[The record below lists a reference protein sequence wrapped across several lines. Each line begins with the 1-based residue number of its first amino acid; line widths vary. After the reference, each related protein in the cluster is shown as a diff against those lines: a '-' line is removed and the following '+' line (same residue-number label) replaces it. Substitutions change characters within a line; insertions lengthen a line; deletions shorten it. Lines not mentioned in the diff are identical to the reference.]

1 MELRQLRYFI
11 AIAEEG
17 SFTKAAARLHLS
29 QPPLSQQI
37 KSLESELGVQLF
49 RRMHDGAL
57 LTEAGQCLLRE
68 ARKIVGQVNYAMRE
82 VVQTGAGE
90 KGKVRLGSVGAA
102 FFSVLPLI
110 VEHIT
115 ERLPEIE
122 LELIETGANEQI
134 AGLERG
140 EIDLGIVHLPIA
152 VQALEQSTIFSEC
165 YSVILPLGHPLSGS
179 ETLDLASLAQE
190 RFILFPRERAPALY
204 DNIVAVCQDA
214 GLQPHVTHH
223 CRQLSAIVQMVSLGL
238 GMTVVPRSLH
248 RACLGRVAVIDLPDS
263 RPAEL
268 GLIWRAP
275 ETSATRNIKQRIIDL
290 TSNLLIAQTGERA
303 AG

>member
-11 AIAEEG
+11 AVAEEG
-17 SFTKAAARLHLS
+17 SFTRAAARLNLS

-37 KSLESELGVQLF
+37 KSLEAELGVQLF
-49 RRMHDGAL
+49 RRVHDGAL
-57 LTEAGQCLLRE
+57 LTEAGHCLLRE
-68 ARKIVGQVNYAMRE
+68 GRKILGQVNYATRE

-110 VEHIT
+110 VEHIS

-122 LELIETGANEQI
+122 LELIETGANEQV

-140 EIDLGIVHLPIA
+140 EIDLGIVHLPVSFSGLA
-152 VQALEQSTIFSEC
+152 QSTIFSEC
-165 YSVILPLGHPLSGS
+165 YSAILPLGHPLSGS
-179 ETLDLASLAQE
+179 DTLDLTLLAQE
-190 RFILFPRERAPALY
+190 RFILFPRDRAPALY
-204 DNIVAVCQDA
+204 DNILSVCHQA
-214 GLQPHVTHH
+214 GLQPQITHH

-238 GMTVVPRSLH
+238 GITVVPRSLH
-248 RACLGRVAVIDLPDS
+248 RACLGRVAVIDLPGS
-263 RPAEL
+263 VPAEL
-268 GLIWRAP
+268 GLIWRTP

-290 TSNLLIAQTGERA
+290 TSNLLITQTPERVSN
-303 AG
+303 

>member
-37 KSLESELGVQLF
+37 KSLEAELGVQLF
-49 RRMHDGAL
+49 RRMHDGAI

-68 ARKIVGQVNYAMRE
+68 ARKILGQVNYAMRE
-82 VVQTGAGE
+82 VIQTGAGE

-110 VEHIT
+110 VEHIS

-134 AGLERG
+134 AALERG
-140 EIDLGIVHLPIA
+140 EMDLGIVHLPIA
-152 VQALEQSTIFSEC
+152 SIDMAQSTIFSEC
-165 YSVILPLGHPLSGS
+165 YSVILPLGHPLAGN
-179 ETLDLASLAQE
+179 ETLDLAGLDNE

-204 DNIVAVCQDA
+204 DNIIAVCQQA
-214 GLQPHVTHH
+214 GLQPHVAHH

-238 GMTVVPRSLH
+238 GITVVPRSLH
-248 RACLGRVAVIDLPDS
+248 RACLGRVAVIDLDDS
-263 RPAEL
+263 APAEL
-268 GLIWRAP
+268 GLIWRTP

-290 TSNLLIAQTGERA
+290 TGNLLVTQMPDRA
-303 AG
+303 SN

>member
-11 AIAEEG
+11 AVAEEG
-17 SFTKAAARLHLS
+17 SFTKAAARLNLS

-37 KSLESELGVQLF
+37 KSLEAELGVQLF

-57 LTEAGQCLLRE
+57 LTEAGQCMLRE
-68 ARKIVGQVNYAMRE
+68 ARKIVSQVNFATRE
-82 VVQTGAGE
+82 VIQTGAGE

-110 VEHIT
+110 VEHIS

-140 EIDLGIVHLPIA
+140 EIDLGIVHLPLGA
-152 VQALEQSTIFSEC
+152 QNLSQSTIFSEC
-165 YSVILPLGHPLSGS
+165 YSLILPLGHPLSS
-179 ETLDLASLAQE
+179 DESVELATLDKE
-190 RFILFPRERAPALY
+190 RFILFPRDRAPALY
-204 DNIVAVCQDA
+204 DNILAVCHRA

-238 GMTVVPRSLH
+238 GITVVPRSLH
-248 RACLGRVAVIDLPDS
+248 RACLGRVAVIDLPGS
-263 RPAEL
+263 VPAEL
-268 GLIWRAP
+268 GLIWRSP

-290 TSNLLIAQTGERA
+290 TSNLLVSQAPERVS
-303 AG
+303 G